1 MKANLCPPT
10 FRLRSSHQRVSIML
24 LVDGVCTL
32 ADVVIPNPTRINLVL
47 WVVLPCGVAMTIAT
61 RAKDGLYHD

>member
-1 MKANLCPPT
+1 
-10 FRLRSSHQRVSIML
+10 ML